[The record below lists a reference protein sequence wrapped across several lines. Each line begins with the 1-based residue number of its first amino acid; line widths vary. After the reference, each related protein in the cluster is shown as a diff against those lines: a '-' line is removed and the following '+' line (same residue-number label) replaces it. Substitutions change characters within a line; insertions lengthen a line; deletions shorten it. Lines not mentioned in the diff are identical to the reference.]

1 MPSATSSEHTE
12 TLTTEPQESIPAA
25 PASTEKWA
33 SFCKNFGSGRVHRP
47 SEYQAWIEKNGI
59 RSEDEAWVKLDQAE
73 LMLYIADTK
82 GVRFDESKL
91 RLFACDCAEAS
102 LRTFEEKYPR
112 DKRPR
117 QALETARRFAK
128 GEVAEEELTASSCA
142 AADAREA
149 IEIIWERLSED
160 HLGHMEATTRF
171 VGHSPS
177 FNPNPSHLKQIESA
191 MKAASDAGLAAG
203 AAMSASIPFA
213 MTTPIAIDTV
223 VAASKAAG
231 DSANVD
237 LADRLRFYFPHPFED
252 ELPLKI
258 QASDF
263 AKYAAKGPA
272 WSRLP
277 IRQIPQIIAELNA
290 QLDCL
295 NIPPEALHDLY
306 NNSLLGVCPRCN
318 EYCAGKAFLRMPLLA
333 AVGDKLSFTGNSG
346 GFERMLEGTCL
357 NYSCTSVEFDL
368 FWCPDL
374 DGRMF
379 QNLRDRGINLDP
391 HVQQKRNDV
400 WKPQPAD
407 AAPKAPATSA
417 TLASTAPTAPV
428 QAVKIPSVA
437 PATIQTIVLVAT
449 NDQASISG
457 FQNDASFV
465 LSVWASKNTACW
477 SFLKNLPQPPC
488 SVYVEPHDA
497 PGGRTGVAL
506 KFAEGLINRLYR
518 GQSKTVRIFLQLG
531 GVTQL
536 PQGKSGPRSFCL
548 LTICEVSG
556 LNDSEIVSVGGDE
569 LILG

>member
-1 MPSATSSEHTE
+1 
-12 TLTTEPQESIPAA
+12 
-25 PASTEKWA
+25 
-33 SFCKNFGSGRVHRP
+33 
-47 SEYQAWIEKNGI
+47 
-59 RSEDEAWVKLDQAE
+59 
-73 LMLYIADTK
+73 
-82 GVRFDESKL
+82 
-91 RLFACDCAEAS
+91 
-102 LRTFEEKYPR
+102 
-112 DKRPR
+112 
-117 QALETARRFAK
+117 
-128 GEVAEEELTASSCA
+128 
-142 AADAREA
+142 
-149 IEIIWERLSED
+149 
-160 HLGHMEATTRF
+160 
-171 VGHSPS
+171 
-177 FNPNPSHLKQIESA
+177 
-191 MKAASDAGLAAG
+191 
-203 AAMSASIPFA
+203 
-213 MTTPIAIDTV
+213 
-223 VAASKAAG
+223 
-231 DSANVD
+231 
-237 LADRLRFYFPHPFED
+237 
-252 ELPLKI
+252 
-258 QASDF
+258 
-263 AKYAAKGPA
+263 
-272 WSRLP
+272 
-277 IRQIPQIIAELNA
+277 
-290 QLDCL
+290 
-295 NIPPEALHDLY
+295 
-306 NNSLLGVCPRCN
+306 
-318 EYCAGKAFLRMPLLA
+318 
-333 AVGDKLSFTGNSG
+333 
-346 GFERMLEGTCL
+346 
-357 NYSCTSVEFDL
+357 
-368 FWCPDL
+368 
-374 DGRMF
+374 MF